1 MPSITYCKNDSP
13 ADRYL
18 LRDEYFTQLG
28 EAQELFLEIQIR
40 KGTLYEI
47 KVNDSLAGYAIIS
60 TKNQLLEFHLSPAAV
75 NAADMLFGL
84 LIKKLSIKS
93 AYIKSFDALSVACAA
108 NHHQKLS
115 IEGYLYRHRS
125 ILKEYPLPKDIK
137 PRPAVA
143 KDRTSIA
150 AINEEI
156 FENIDEIDE
165 YIQKKQIHLFFRKKK
180 LMGFIIHAR
189 VIENRPEY
197 DVGML
202 VAPPFRKQGYGA
214 AFLSFAIDYVANQGG
229 RPLMGC
235 AADNIASQRTIEALG
250 FISKYRMFEFTF

>member
-1 MPSITYCKNDSP
+1 MPSITYCKSDGP

-18 LRDEYFTQLG
+18 LRDEYLTQLG
-28 EAQELFLEIQIR
+28 EAQELFLEMEIR
-40 KGTLYEI
+40 KATLYEI
-47 KVNDSLAGYAIIS
+47 KINDSLAGYAIIS
-60 TKNQLLEFHLSPAAV
+60 SKNQLLEFHLSPAAV

-84 LIKKLSIKS
+84 LIKKLSVKS
-93 AYIKSFDALSVACAA
+93 GYIKSFDALSVACAV

-115 IEGYLYRHRS
+115 IAGYLYRHRS
-125 ILKEYPLPKDIK
+125 ILKEYPLPKGIK

-150 AINEEI
+150 AINEEV
-156 FENIDEIDE
+156 FESGDDIDE
-165 YIQKKQIHLFFRKKK
+165 YIQKKQMQLFFMKKK
-180 LMGFIIHAR
+180 LLGFIIHAQ

-202 VAPPFRKQGYGA
+202 VAPQFRRQGYGE
-214 AFLSFAIDYVANQGG
+214 AFLSFAIDYVTKRGG

-235 AADNIASQRTIEALG
+235 AAENIASQRTIEALG